1 MHVIFNNQTNA
12 PLTRF
17 AMKFNKNFY
26 GLAPAAPLKVHSRV
40 VLLECVYSLKS
51 IESDKCLFIC
61 ISQYIISD
69 HAARIHLSII
79 HLSRTVDMF
88 LTFASCGGRHP
99 KQIAGPVNPG
109 GSVETSVALKVE
121 AAVDPNMK
129 ADLLQVA
136 IKTDP
141 HVDVVY
147 FKDRLEPS
155 LFFEGE
161 SCWAWCCSTHGSSS
175 ICERCAYC
183 VCVPMYARDCT
194 RMRAHINCMYDCSS
208 LSLCPLISQRL
219 RRYRRASSC
228 RSGRS

>member
-1 MHVIFNNQTNA
+1 MAISTYYARENKQVVMHVIFNNQTNA

-161 SCWAWCCSTHGSSS
+161 SHAELGAVAHMAPLRYASVVR
-175 ICERCAYC
+175 IVC
-183 VCVPMYARDCT
+183 VCRCMPEIVRVCAHTSIVCMTAHRFHCVP
-194 RMRAHINCMYDCSS
+194 
-208 LSLCPLISQRL
+208 
-219 RRYRRASSC
+219 
-228 RSGRS
+228 